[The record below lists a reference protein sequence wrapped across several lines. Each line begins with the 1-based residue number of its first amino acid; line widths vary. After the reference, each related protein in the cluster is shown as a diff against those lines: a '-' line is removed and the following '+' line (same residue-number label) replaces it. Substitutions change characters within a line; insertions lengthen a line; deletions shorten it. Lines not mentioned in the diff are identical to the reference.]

1 MKYWLMP
8 HIQLVPLDD
17 SLIFYR
23 KNKKSFKL
31 KVQGIKIGS
40 MLVKGFCVEDLSV
53 ILNLTKEQAQ
63 NLILMLLGEE
73 LICKKYEAEP
83 RFNRLVSYL
92 DSFENGFL
100 KLQKS
105 RLLLLGVGG
114 LGSHIFQHLC
124 ANGINTTILDHDL
137 VSESNLSRQTLYGQ
151 KDVGQ
156 KKVRVCQDH
165 ARRLNTKIN
174 VIEKKIGSVDDLS
187 SILEKN
193 YFDLIISTIDDP
205 VWLATTFVVKA
216 AKKYQIPLLR
226 ANSRAIGPLFINGF
240 ACPLCSSS
248 KKSENIDEASA
259 IIERYQQGFLA
270 RRPAAIS
277 YELAFVG
284 LICVRE
290 AIHFLIGE
298 RPESLGAELCWRK
311 EDLSLKA
318 IPVLNSGCAV
328 CS

>member
-1 MKYWLMP
+1 MNYWLMP
-8 HIQLVPLDD
+8 HVQLVPLDD

-31 KVQGIKIGS
+31 KVPGLKIGP
-40 MLVKGFCVEDLSV
+40 MLVKGFCADDLSKN
-53 ILNLTKEQAQ
+53 LNLQKEQVH
-63 NLILMLLGEE
+63 NLISTLLSEK
-73 LICKKYEAEP
+73 LICKKSETEP
-83 RFNRLVSYL
+83 RFDRLVSYL

-100 KLQKS
+100 KLKKA
-105 RLLLLGVGG
+105 RVLLLGVGG

-137 VSESNLSRQTLYGQ
+137 VSESNLSRQTLYGS

-156 KKVRVCQDH
+156 KKVHVCEDFAQ
-165 ARRLNTKIN
+165 RLNAKIN
-174 VIEKKIGSVDDLS
+174 VIEKKIASVDDLGD
-187 SILEKN
+187 ILEKN
-193 YFDLIISTIDDP
+193 SYDLIISTIDEP

-216 AKKYQIPLLR
+216 AKKHQTPVLR
-226 ANSRAIGPLFINGF
+226 ANSRAIGPLFVNGF
-240 ACPLCSSS
+240 ACPLCSSVQ
-248 KKSENIDEASA
+248 KSEKIDEASA

-277 YELAFVG
+277 YELAFVA

-298 RPESLGAELCWRK
+298 KPESLGAELCWQK
-311 EDLSLKA
+311 DKLSLKSV
-318 IPVLNSGCAV
+318 PVSNSGCAV